1 MIQKAGQKKILELYS
16 HDDPK
21 LFFIPR
27 YQREYVWGKWNW
39 EQFFDDIADANI
51 GHFLGSIIYI
61 NKEGDSMEHPK
72 LELIDGQQRMT
83 TTSLFLGAIYKSLKN
98 RISNP
103 TDEETVERVN
113 LKNRLWNKKHN
124 CLTLTPSVSGSNL
137 SDYKYTFSSIIG
149 IGDEIE
155 KTKSYGNR
163 RISKCYRYF
172 YDRLNEK
179 NKQDEFLFTTQN
191 IQNLLRIL
199 NNSILVAIEVK
210 SHSDAFTLFETL
222 NNRGVPLSA
231 IDLIKNNLLAEL
243 DKQRF
248 EKSNDQKER
257 ELDND
262 FSRWQRL
269 LKNLSDEYKNQERF
283 VRQYYNAFKVNK
295 STFVEKQQKA
305 TRSSV
310 INIYDEL
317 IKRNPTAFFEDL
329 YEASSIYKE
338 NLLYSEMEDLDSDI
352 KSSLKDLDNVNGV
365 DGYMLLM
372 YVSKQYKITNN
383 EKKELIKFLCNYF
396 IRRSVTDFPPTRDLT
411 NLFMDM
417 IEKLSENNSYSFE
430 LIENFLTHDE
440 RCSDNKKFEE
450 KLRGKIYEENVNATR
465 YLLAKIE
472 ESTFTKETERDF
484 WKKDDKNKFIWTIEH
499 VFPQGKN
506 IKEHWIQMIANGDKE
521 NAKTIQETHVHK
533 IGNLT
538 LTGFNSN
545 LSDKSLEEKQ
555 NRKDKKGEFI
565 GFKNGLKLNE
575 ELADSSKWTQE
586 NIDSR
591 TDLLVNKCLLI
602 FEIRKPIANNR

>member
-39 EQFFDDIADANI
+39 EQFFDDITDANI

-83 TTSLFLGAIYKSLKN
+83 TTSLFLGAIYKSLRD
-98 RISNP
+98 RINNP
-103 TDEETVERVN
+103 TDDETVERVN
-113 LKNRLWNKKHN
+113 LKNRLWNKKHD
-124 CLTLTPSVSGSNL
+124 CLALTPSVSGSNL
-137 SDYKYTFSSIIG
+137 SDYKYTFNSIIG
-149 IGDEIE
+149 IGHEIE
-155 KTKSYGNR
+155 KPKSYGNR

-179 NKQDEFLFTTQN
+179 NKQDEYLFTTQD

-372 YVSKQYKITNN
+372 FVSKQFRITNN

-411 NLFMDM
+411 NLFMDL
-417 IEKLSENNSYSFE
+417 IEKLSENDSYSFE

-440 RCSDNKKFEE
+440 RCSDNTKFEE

-506 IKEHWIQMIANGDKE
+506 IKEHWVQMIANGDKV
-521 NAKTIQETHVHK
+521 NAKSIQETHVHK

-575 ELADSSKWTQE
+575 KLADVSVWTKE

-602 FEIRKPIANNR
+602 FEIRKPIANT

>member
-39 EQFFDDIADANI
+39 EQFFDDIAEANI

-83 TTSLFLGAIYKSLKN
+83 TTSLFLGAIYKSLRD
-98 RISNP
+98 RINNP
-103 TDEETVERVN
+103 TDDETVERVN
-113 LKNRLWNKKHN
+113 LKNRLWNKKHD
-124 CLTLTPSVSGSNL
+124 CLALTPSVSGNNL
-137 SDYKYTFSSIIG
+137 SDYKYTFNSIIG
-149 IGDEIE
+149 IGHEIE
-155 KTKSYGNR
+155 KPKSYGNR

-172 YDRLNEK
+172 YDRLNET
-179 NKQDEFLFTTQN
+179 NKQEEFLFSTHD

-317 IKRNPTAFFEDL
+317 IKRNPTSFFEDL

-372 YVSKQYKITNN
+372 FVTKQFKITNN

-411 NLFMDM
+411 NLFMDL
-417 IEKLSENNSYSFE
+417 IEKLSEIDSYSFE
-430 LIENFLTHDE
+430 LIEKFLTHDE
-440 RCSDNKKFEE
+440 RCSDNTKFEE

-506 IKEHWIQMIANGDKE
+506 IKEHWVQMIANGDKA
-521 NAKTIQETHVHK
+521 NAKSIQETHVHK

-575 ELADSSKWTQE
+575 KLANVSVWTKE

-591 TDLLVNKCLLI
+591 TDLLVNKCLAI
-602 FEIRKPIANNR
+602 FEIRKPIANSM